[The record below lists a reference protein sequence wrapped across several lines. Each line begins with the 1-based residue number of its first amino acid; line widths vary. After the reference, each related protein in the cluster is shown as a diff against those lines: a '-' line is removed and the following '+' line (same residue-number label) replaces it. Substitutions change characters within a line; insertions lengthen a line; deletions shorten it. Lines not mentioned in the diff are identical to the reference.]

1 MRYEIITDIDKYVSI
16 IHHTNNP
23 MRDIYELDLSQY
35 DLDKIKAYKLVGKEL
50 IFDEDKWN
58 EIIEAKQKD
67 LDNKEI
73 NLLQKQLNESDYI
86 VARAFEEVMQLANPL
101 TFVADLL
108 KITLKYSIKYKEVI
122 KNRKTWRE
130 RIEELRNGRT

>member
-1 MRYEIITDIDKYVSI
+1 MRYEIITDKDKYVSI

-50 IFDEDKWN
+50 IFDEDRWN
-58 EIIEAKQKD
+58 EIVEAKQKD

-86 VARAFEEVMQLANPL
+86 VARAFEEVMQLTNPL

-108 KITLKYSIKYKEVI
+108 KITLKYSLKYKEVI

-130 RIEELRNGRT
+130 RIEELRK